1 MNFFSAFFHPES
13 RRFRLILLLASG
25 FCCTT
30 FMRMHLAITMTCMV
44 NSTAISIVE
53 EQIYHPEQFNITES
67 TSTSWKAHCEK
78 RAPDGHT
85 IVVDYGG
92 TLLWSHREQNFIFS
106 GTFWGALLV
115 IGPSMLVYHHC
126 SPRLLLVAAMG
137 AYIMSTIVTPTLA
150 LHVGVVAV
158 FVARVFM
165 GFGEGFVIPSINSI
179 ISNWFPVEEK
189 STAIALYTA
198 GNQFSGA
205 LGNPLAAAL
214 CASSYGW
221 PTVFYFT
228 AAVASLWCILWI
240 FTSTNHP
247 RNCVQMTT
255 RERAYLTANVV
266 HHSTRTRSVI
276 YVRMFTSPPFLAQLL
291 CYFITNITITLFHFY
306 MPSFSKDVLYLG
318 VIANGTFAA
327 LPNLVNFFCKIMWS
341 MLMDRLKVKK
351 LITPTFAF
359 IPVFTTTASAVLTYL
374 NVAVLTSFIFR
385 YGTMGGFTSGF
396 YTSLLSLAPRYT
408 STMSAVSL
416 SVGML
421 GRLCTPSLVGFIKK
435 TGTLTEWKILFC
447 TVALMNVF
455 SGTIF
460 LLFGSGMFLKQRFFI

>member
-1 MNFFSAFFHPES
+1 
-13 RRFRLILLLASG
+13 
-25 FCCTT
+25 
-30 FMRMHLAITMTCMV
+30 
-44 NSTAISIVE
+44 
-53 EQIYHPEQFNITES
+53 
-67 TSTSWKAHCEK
+67 
-78 RAPDGHT
+78 
-85 IVVDYGG
+85 G

-115 IGPSMLVYHHC
+115 IGPSMLIYHHC

-137 AYIMSTIVTPTLA
+137 AYILSTILTPTLA
-150 LHVGVVAV
+150 LHVGAVAV

-179 ISNWFPVEEK
+179 IANWFPVEEK

-221 PTVFYFT
+221 PAVFYFT
-228 AAVASLWCILWI
+228 AAVASLWCVLWI

-266 HHSTRTRSVI
+266 HHSTRSTKARSVI

-341 MLMDRLKVKK
+341 VLMDRLKVKK
-351 LITPTFAF
+351 LITPTFAVRLSQTVGDLISASF
-359 IPVFTTTASAVLTYL
+359 GSALSFAMVVIFVDCTTPILALTL
-374 NVAVLTSFIFR
+374 FCIM

-447 TVALMNVF
+447 TVALMNVL

-460 LLFGSGMFLKQRFFI
+460 LLFGSGDVQEWAHDDTQVQEQSLERLNETKLTNKERTDSLLIK